1 MQQPLPV
8 ADAPDRNRPIRIQPA
23 DAIFIYQTF
32 YKPERKGI
40 VDMRGIRNFTGNAKR
55 IRCIYEVD
63 LHLLP
68 RKEVFHQAGKNL
80 CIRDRLRV
88 ITKHF

>member
-55 IRCIYEVD
+55 IRCICC
-63 LHLLP
+63 P
-68 RKEVFHQAGKNL
+68 GKRSF
-80 CIRDRLRV
+80 IKPAKTFV
-88 ITKHF
+88 SATASG